1 MCDAL
6 LLLLLAERD
15 IKTGCTMEWMKCS
28 TAVSS
33 RHKFLQIW
41 KIEMRRE
48 YNTSLFVKTC

>member
-28 TAVSS
+28 TAVSN
-33 RHKFLQIW
+33 RHRFLQIW
-41 KIEMRRE
+41 KIEMR
-48 YNTSLFVKTC
+48 